1 MSRRQVSLELI
12 SSLLIMLFLYASIS
26 KFLDFERFIHEMD
39 NQPLPNELTPYL
51 VWGIPFLEIAI
62 SIALIFE
69 RTRLYGFMASLIL
82 MILFTI
88 YSGTILLHF
97 FKYVPCSCGGVIRK
111 LTWRQHLAFN
121 LFFVG
126 LSVTGIFLQ
135 RRKHSNP
142 IISSTKNIL
151 V

>member
-26 KFLDFERFIHEMD
+26 KFLDFQRFIHEMD
-39 NQPLPNELTPYL
+39 NQPLPNALTPFL
-51 VWGIPFLEIAI
+51 VWGIPSLEIVI
-62 SIALIFE
+62 SAALIFE
-69 RTRLYGFMASLIL
+69 RTRIWGFYASLIL
-82 MILFTI
+82 MVLFTI

-111 LTWRQHLAFN
+111 LTWGQHLVFN
-121 LFFVG
+121 IFFVG
-126 LSVTGIFLQ
+126 LSLTGIVLQ
-135 RRKHSNP
+135 HRKQSNP
-142 IISSTKNIL
+142 IISSSKNIL